1 VEGAFFVTNLQHKEI
16 VMSNATL
23 MGINNVTESE
33 VFSVP
38 DVPFTRT
45 FHPVHHRDVI
55 TAVQESVQAV
65 GLDIVKSEYVL
76 AQNGQRMFGVYD
88 LNQGTSELSWSIGI
102 RNSMNKSMSL
112 GITAGTRV
120 FVCDNLCFS
129 GDYLTFRRH
138 TSGLDIDELAFL
150 AYRSMRQMI
159 PMLKAFQRWHEGL
172 RNYPLTVTDA
182 KLLLVEIMTNSVIP
196 PSKFSQFNGLY
207 GKVYDDSL
215 WGFHEAATDVL
226 KGSNLLTLPRKN
238 LALNQVINGYID
250 NLDSADSSSLG
261 DFYESRALINI

>member
-1 VEGAFFVTNLQHKEI
+1 
-16 VMSNATL
+16 MSNSTL
-23 MGINNVTESE
+23 MGTNKVTESE
-33 VFSVP
+33 VVNVS

-150 AYRSMRQMI
+150 AYRSMRQLI
-159 PMLKAFQRWHEGL
+159 PMLKAFQNWHLGL
-172 RNYPLTVTDA
+172 QNYSLSEVDA

-196 PSKFSQFNGLY
+196 PSKFSQFNKLY
-207 GKVYDDSL
+207 ANVYDDSL
-215 WGFHEAATDVL
+215 WGFHEAATEIL
-226 KGSNLLTLPRKN
+226 KGSNLLTLPKKN
-238 LALNQVINGYID
+238 KALN
-250 NLDSADSSSLG
+250 
-261 DFYESRALINI
+261 

>member
-1 VEGAFFVTNLQHKEI
+1 
-16 VMSNATL
+16 MSNATL

-38 DVPFTRT
+38 AVPFTRT

-112 GITAGTRV
+112 EITAGTRV

-129 GDYLTFRRH
+129 GDYLTFRLH
-138 TSGLDIDELAFL
+138 TSGLDIDELTFL
-150 AYRSMRQMI
+150 AYRSMRQVI
-159 PMLKAFQRWHEGL
+159 TMLKAFQRWHEGL
-172 RNYPLTVTDA
+172 KNYPLTETDA
-182 KLLLVEIMTNSVIP
+182 KILLVEIMTSSVIP
-196 PSKFSQFNGLY
+196 QSKFKKITGLY
-207 GKVYDDSL
+207 SNVYDDSL
-215 WGFHEAATDVL
+215 WGFHESCTDVL
-226 KGSNLLTLPRKN
+226 KKCSLMTMPKKN
-238 LALNQVINGYID
+238 KALNQVIDNYID
-250 NLDSADSSSLG
+250 SLDSAGSSSLG
-261 DFYESRALINI
+261 DFYESRALMHI